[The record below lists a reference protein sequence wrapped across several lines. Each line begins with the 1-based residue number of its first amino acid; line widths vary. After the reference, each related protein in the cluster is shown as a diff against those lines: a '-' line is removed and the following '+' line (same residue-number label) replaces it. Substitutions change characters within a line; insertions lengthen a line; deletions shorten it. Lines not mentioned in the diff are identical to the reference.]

1 MYEGGFFDGTSYVS
15 LCDCIIIRLINFY
28 VWVDKQQA
36 IKQQWRISEKTL
48 FILAIFGGAIGGV
61 FGMYL
66 FRHKTKHNKFA
77 FGFPLLA
84 AVHVCLYIVFNY
96 YNVVKKQSNLAC

>member
-1 MYEGGFFDGTSYVS
+1 MGQAVLAYIIVLSISLLILMYT
-15 LCDCIIIRLINFY
+15 
-28 VWVDKQQA
+28 DKQKA

-61 FGMYL
+61 LGMYL
-66 FRHKTKHNKFA
+66 FRHKTKHNSFA

-84 AVHVCLYIVFNY
+84 AIHVFILV
-96 YNVVKKQSNLAC
+96 QLL